1 MLECRG
7 NFLEIFLLCYIEMT
21 HSGFFRIAK
30 DLSICLKSTLWHC
43 LAATE
48 NLFHLKAE
56 KNSCEETREISTG
69 YNSVKISVLMNQ
81 HFHWGFI
88 LLYNFSTKS
97 IVNSCHVIPITSLT
111 LISTE
116 NLTILHDGNLQ
127 FDSHAWSIQQW
138 NEVKSRLVWFF
149 SKLFSIIVC
158 GLGECVECQHCKIV
172 STTSTV

>member
-48 NLFHLKAE
+48 NLSHLKAVR
-56 KNSCEETREISTG
+56 KRERIPLDTSQL
-69 YNSVKISVLMNQ
+69 VKISVLMNQ
-81 HFHWGFI
+81 HFHCGFI

-97 IVNSCHVIPITSLT
+97 VVNSYHVIAITSLT
-111 LISTE
+111 LLSTE
-116 NLTILHDGNLQ
+116 NFTILHDGNLQ
-127 FDSHAWSIQQW
+127 FDSHA
-138 NEVKSRLVWFF
+138 
-149 SKLFSIIVC
+149 
-158 GLGECVECQHCKIV
+158 
-172 STTSTV
+172 